1 MNKTL
6 NVCRKNGKPRLWIE
20 GATLARAGWNRGD
33 HYDLSADGATITLS
47 KAQQGRKKVSG
58 RSRNGNECPII
69 DIVGRDVMALDS
81 FSEIEINFAESAISV
96 KGI

>member
-20 GATLARAGWNRGD
+20 GSTLARAGWNRGD
-33 HYDLSADGATITLS
+33 YYDLSVDGAIITLS
-47 KAQQGRKKVSG
+47 KADQGRKKVSG
-58 RSRNGNECPII
+58 RSRNGKECPII
-69 DIVGRDVMALDS
+69 DIVGRDVIALDS
-81 FSEIEINFAESAISV
+81 FSKIEINFSESAISV